1 MEEIKKSVTQIYEHA
16 RRELGISRD
25 DYALC
30 AYGLYRA
37 GDPRSKRPGW
47 CCDPKED
54 VAYFIGISRPGL
66 YKMLDRMVAHGLIEV
81 DAASG
86 FFRATGHFIDT
97 QEGKKADVERK
108 QSLQP
113 SVNKVYSECKQS
125 LQSSVNKVT
134 PQHRGIVRVKE
145 DKKEREEERV
155 AAPPPAPV
163 GETSASEAEKGAPPP
178 VPPPPPN
185 SGPADYSAPPD
196 SMDWFVNAVEAA
208 NHDKAADDAGL
219 EYPWEN
225 EPADYP
231 APPVAVTAFAPP
243 EMVYETLPDGPT
255 FRAEVHA
262 PAERAV
268 VVPKGKTAKPGVPQ
282 IVRDVV
288 AYLNEKTGKAFKAET
303 KGYDTGIVARQKE
316 GATLEEMKRVIDN
329 RVAAWGASDKM
340 RDCLN
345 PTTLFRPTNFANY
358 LAESNAPK
366 PVAASSSPAGQYN
379 PRAAQ
384 PSSEPYRF
392 PANYNPRA

>member
-1 MEEIKKSVTQIYEHA
+1 MHPHPPQNLYPEVISKEVIKK
-16 RRELGISRD
+16 L
-25 DYALC
+25 
-30 AYGLYRA
+30 
-37 GDPRSKRPGW
+37 
-47 CCDPKED
+47 
-54 VAYFIGISRPGL
+54 
-66 YKMLDRMVAHGLIEV
+66 EV
-81 DAASG
+81 
-86 FFRATGHFIDT
+86 
-97 QEGKKADVERK
+97 V
-108 QSLQP
+108 
-113 SVNKVYSECKQS
+113 
-125 LQSSVNKVT
+125 
-134 PQHRGIVRVKE
+134 
-145 DKKEREEERV
+145 REEERV
-155 AAPPPAPV
+155 TAPPPPSLKDV
-163 GETSASEAEKGAPPP
+163 FPFSEPKKENTPP

-185 SGPADYSAPPD
+185 SGPADYPAPPD
-196 SMDWFVNAVEAA
+196 SMDWFVDAVEAA

-243 EMVYETLPDGPT
+243 EMVYETLPGGPT

-268 VVPKGKTAKPGVPQ
+268 VKPAKAKPGVPQ

-288 AYLNEKTGKAFKAET
+288 GYLNEKTGKAFKAET
-303 KGYDTGIVARQKE
+303 KGYNTGIVARQKE

-379 PRAAQ
+379 PRAGQ
-384 PSSEPYRF
+384 PSPEPYRF